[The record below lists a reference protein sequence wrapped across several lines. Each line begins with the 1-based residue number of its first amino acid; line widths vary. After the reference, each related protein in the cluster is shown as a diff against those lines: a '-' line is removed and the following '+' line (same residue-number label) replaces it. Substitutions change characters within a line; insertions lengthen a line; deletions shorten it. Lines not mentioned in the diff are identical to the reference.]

1 VTGTPSERDERTAGT
16 AAGTGTDPA
25 LEEQAHETVEQL
37 VRAQLSKAL
46 GGGRGVVE
54 SAVPT
59 VAFTITWLTS
69 HELRLSIG
77 VAVGVA
83 VVLLA
88 VRLVQRQTIQFV
100 GNSLVGIGIGA
111 LFAARSGEAIDA
123 LLPGI
128 IYNAVYSVVL
138 VGTVVIG
145 WPLVGFMIGS
155 VMGDPTAWHR
165 DRPIVRLCSW
175 LTLMLALPC
184 VVRVVVQ
191 YPLYAADQLAWL
203 ATAKIFMGWP
213 LQVVSLLGMAYLLG
227 RNHTPLEQP
236 APPRG

>member
-1 VTGTPSERDERTAGT
+1 MTSVPPE
-16 AAGTGTDPA
+16 GTDVDGTVDDPV
-25 LEEQAHETVEQL
+25 HETVEQL
-37 VRAQLSKAL
+37 VRHQLSKAL
-46 GGGRGVVE
+46 GGMRGVVE
-54 SAVPT
+54 AAVPT
-59 VAFTITWLTS
+59 AAFTVSWLVL
-69 HELRLSIG
+69 HELRLAIG
-77 VAVGVA
+77 VAVA
-83 VVLLA
+83 IAVLLLV

-128 IYNAVYSVVL
+128 IYNAVYAVVL

-155 VMGDPTAWHR
+155 VMGDPTAWHH
-165 DRPIVRLCSW
+165 DRPVVKLCSW

-184 VVRVVVQ
+184 IVRVVVQ
-191 YPLYAADQLAWL
+191 YPLYAGDQLAWL

-213 LQVVSLLGMAYLLG
+213 LQVASLAGMAYLLG
-227 RNHTPLEQP
+227 RNHTPLTP
-236 APPRG
+236 AVDRAP